1 MGNICYTAG
10 WHEHWPRQLFP
21 SADGHPRPFSSQS
34 GEYPVFVREASSP
47 DSFSLEPRALICRL
61 KLLINHMVA
70 SLDEREAKSKATI
83 LDKPMWGLI
92 YLPGPQT
99 PTNNFSQV
107 ANIILFFFW
116 GGGFPT
122 NGHPMLL
129 ELLINPSTPICPLA
143 FQPRRALVSSR
154 PSSMDHCL
162 ARSRM
167 DSTSSFSVAA
177 RNCLQAQRLR
187 LVEPGLKMGQTA
199 KPLPPLSLPAF
210 QTRRMKEAGEDASAP
225 SLDLSMQLARA
236 G

>member
-47 DSFSLEPRALICRL
+47 DSLSLEPRPLICRL
-61 KLLINHMVA
+61 KLLVNHMVA

-107 ANIILFFFW
+107 ANIIVLFFF
-116 GGGFPT
+116 GGGGLSNQWASHVIGAFDQPV
-122 NGHPMLL
+122 HPHMPLGVPATARVGLFEAQQHGPLL
-129 ELLINPSTPICPLA
+129 GTLTDGLRVILL
-143 FQPRRALVSSR
+143 RGR
-154 PSSMDHCL
+154 
-162 ARSRM
+162 
-167 DSTSSFSVAA
+167 
-177 RNCLQAQRLR
+177 
-187 LVEPGLKMGQTA
+187 EE
-199 KPLPPLSLPAF
+199 LPP
-210 QTRRMKEAGEDASAP
+210 SAKTSACGTWTENGP
-225 SLDLSMQLARA
+225 NC
-236 G
+236 